1 MCLISLTQ
9 HTILKAH
16 PYYCSLSFF
25 FITEEYFHFMGILH
39 FYPFVSWWTYG
50 WCDFQFGD
58 TVNTAARNHS
68 MQVFVWTYIF
78 ISLEYKPRSRIAGLY
93 GNCIPLFE
101 KLPDYFPKWL
111 HHFTFSPTVYE
122 NSWFSISLSVLVITW
137 LFQYSHPRGCEIV
150 SHCGFDFISLVTNDV
165 EHLFMCLLAKCI
177 SSLEKCLFISFSLCK
192 KLR

>member
-25 FITEEYFHFMGILH
+25 FITEKYFHFMGILH

-78 ISLEYKPRSRIAGLY
+78 IFLRYLCRNTIAKSYIMLY
-93 GNCIPLFE
+93 LTFWGTARLFS
-101 KLPDYFPKWL
+101 KVAASFYIHASHVWGF
-111 HHFTFSPTVYE
+111 HFLYIFTNTGYY
-122 NSWFSISLSVLVITW
+122 LSFW
-137 LFQYSHPRGCEIV
+137 
-150 SHCGFDFISLVTNDV
+150 
-165 EHLFMCLLAKCI
+165 
-177 SSLEKCLFISFSLCK
+177 
-192 KLR
+192 